1 MEKYMSQMSLIEKHL
16 RRNNTGPGVTVAK
29 LSKLTGISKEGIYKR
44 VSDLRESHTIYSNY
58 RKVNGERKL
67 YYRIAA

>member
-1 MEKYMSQMSLIEKHL
+1 MSQLSLIEKHL
-16 RRNNTGPGVTVAK
+16 RRNNTGPGVTVDK
-29 LSKLTGISKEGIYKR
+29 LSKLTGIPKEGIYKR
-44 VSDLRESHTIYSNY
+44 VSDLREAHTIYSNY

>member
-1 MEKYMSQMSLIEKHL
+1 MSQMSLIEKHL

-44 VSDLRESHTIYSNY
+44 IYDLRGNYMIYSNY
-58 RKVNGERKL
+58 RDVKGQRKL